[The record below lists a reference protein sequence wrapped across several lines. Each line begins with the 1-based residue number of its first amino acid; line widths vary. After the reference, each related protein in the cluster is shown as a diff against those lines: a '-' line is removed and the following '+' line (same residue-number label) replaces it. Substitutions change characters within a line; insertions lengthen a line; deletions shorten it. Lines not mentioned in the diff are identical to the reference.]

1 MRALLR
7 GVVLIGLAMLVVALV
22 PGLTM
27 AQSSNGIIIG
37 KVTDKTGA
45 SVPNAEVTATDAER
59 GGSRSTNT
67 DGSGAYRIES
77 LLPGHY
83 VVSVKA
89 SGFAEFKVSAV
100 EVKGSLTTNVDA
112 TMEVAGQAA
121 TVLVEASSGQE
132 LQTQSGD
139 LASNFQKEEIQEI
152 PLLSNNPISLAL
164 TQAGVSAPPAIA
176 DFTNGVGFS
185 VNGTRPRAN
194 NFLIDGQDDNDNAIN
209 GQAYQPT
216 NLEAI
221 GEVTVLQNSYSAE
234 YGRGGGSVT
243 NVISKGG
250 TNAWHGSAFEWLRS
264 NDLAAAPHENLVSGC
279 QQSQTGFHSNDCNP
293 VDIENIFGFTI
304 GGPIVKNKLFVF
316 GSPQWDRER
325 QTQNGLPQILPTA
338 AGVATLKSVQ
348 PTLSASGQANVQYL
362 LDALGGLVGV
372 KPAGSIALGND
383 PVTGNPRPDVA
394 LGTVE
399 RSGVGSKSND
409 RQEWIRVDFNASDK
423 DVLTAR
429 YIRDDF
435 ALTPDFFNFPGSLPP
450 FDSQQGGPSQTA
462 GASWTHTVNSHVINE
477 FRASYTNIGFTFG
490 PTPATASNPL
500 SAMPSVTLTG
510 SGLFT
515 GSNTFGFPSNLPQG
529 RAHKTYQYQEL
540 LSYAFGKH
548 TFRGGVDI
556 SHLSVVDAI
565 PFNSRGTFT
574 INSGGGYT
582 ALGNFIDDF
591 TGASGSVAK
600 VFGNPVL
607 KPFVTTYAPYV
618 EDTWHMTSNFT
629 AVLGLRYEYW
639 GTVENSLQFPAL
651 SANIGA
657 GLPGATFP
665 GSFSAPQRSVRDDFG
680 PRIGLAYTPH
690 FLPRLFGSGDT
701 TVLRAGFGIFYD
713 GLFTNILDNTGAAQ
727 PNAVGGT
734 VVGGANRGLAN
745 ASGQLAAVQ
754 PTLNPFGGITTIA
767 GGLIN
772 PRTEQW
778 NFDIERKL
786 PGNFLLTTA
795 YVGTR
800 GEHLYVNQ
808 EYNPKVDFGPRLNP
822 AFGPITVRTNGADSI
837 YHSAQVTVDRRFS
850 KGLLL
855 RGAYT
860 FSKLIDD
867 ASEIFTNTGTSSFS
881 QNELNQGGDRGLSA
895 FDHRHRF
902 VLTYVWDIPY
912 VHGNAILK
920 QITKDWQTAGTAT
933 FQTGS
938 PQTITTGV
946 DENGDGRG
954 TNDRPDLGNPSAP
967 ITSIGIDGT
976 FLKKTATPGTFFGPN
991 VQDCL
996 SKAATCVAV
1005 DPNSV
1010 HWLIQAAGVGLGNVG
1025 RNSIETPG
1033 LQLWNMQVQR
1043 TFKFTERHAVTVRAE
1058 TFNTFNHANRG
1069 ISATGLNPS
1078 YTLINPNF
1086 DNLVG
1091 SSYGFRQVRIYLKY
1105 FF

>member
-1 MRALLR
+1 
-7 GVVLIGLAMLVVALV
+7 MLVVTLLSCPA
-22 PGLTM
+22 M
-27 AQSSNGIIIG
+27 AQTSNGTIVG

-45 SVPNAEVTATDAER
+45 SVPNADVTATDSER
-59 GGSRSTNT
+59 GGGRSVQT
-67 DGSGAYRIES
+67 DASGAYRIES
-77 LLPGHY
+77 LLPGQY

-89 SGFAEFKVSAV
+89 SGFADFKVSGV

-112 TMEVAGQAA
+112 TLEVAGQAA
-121 TVLVEASSGQE
+121 TVLVEASAGQE

-139 LASNFQKEEIQEI
+139 LASNFQKEEIQQI
-152 PLLSNNPISLAL
+152 PLLTNNPISLAL
-164 TQAGVSAPPAIA
+164 TQAGVSGSPANA

-216 NLEAI
+216 NLEAV

-250 TNAWHGSAFEWLRS
+250 TNTWHGSAFEWLRS
-264 NDLAAAPHENLVSGC
+264 NELAAAPHENLVAGC
-279 QQSQTGFHSNDCNP
+279 EQSKTGFHSNDCNP

-325 QTQNGLPQILPTA
+325 QTQNGTTQILPTA
-338 AGVATLKSVQ
+338 NGVATLKAVQ
-348 PTLSASGQANVQYL
+348 PTLSAGGQANVQYL
-362 LDALGGLVGV
+362 LDSLGGLVGTAASG
-372 KPAGSIALGND
+372 PGGTFSTLALGND
-383 PVTGNPRPDVA
+383 PVTGNPRPA
-394 LGTVE
+394 VE
-399 RSGVGSKSND
+399 IGKVQRSGVGTKSND

-435 ALTPDFFNFPGSLPP
+435 ALSPDFFNFAGSLPP
-450 FDSQQGGPSQTA
+450 FDSQQGGPSQTF
-462 GASWTHTVNSHVINE
+462 GASWTHTVNAHVINE

-500 SAMPSVTLTG
+500 SAMPSVTLNG

-515 GSNTFGFPSNLPQG
+515 SSHTFGFPSNLPQG

-548 TFRGGVDI
+548 TFRGGVDVN
-556 SHLSVVDAI
+556 HLTVTDAI
-565 PFNSRGTFT
+565 PFNSRGTFA
-574 INSGGGYT
+574 INAGGGYN
-582 ALGNFIDDF
+582 ALGNFIDNF

-618 EDTWHMTSNFT
+618 EDTWHMTPNFT
-629 AVLGLRYEYW
+629 AVFGLRYEYW
-639 GTVENSLQFPAL
+639 GTVENSLQFPAIDK
-651 SANIGA
+651 NIGI
-657 GLPGATFP
+657 GVPGATFP
-665 GSFSAPQRSVRDDFG
+665 GSFAAPQISDRNNFG

-690 FLPRLFGSGDT
+690 RWRRLFGEGDT

-734 VVGGANRGLAN
+734 LVGGAGRGLAN
-745 ASGQLAAVQ
+745 ASGLLAAVQ
-754 PTLNPFGGITTIA
+754 PTLNPRGGITTIA

-778 NFDIERKL
+778 NFNIERKL
-786 PGNFLLTTA
+786 PGSFLLTTA

-808 EYNPKVDFGPRLNP
+808 EYNPRVNFGARLNP

-837 YHSAQVTVDRRFS
+837 YHSLQLTMDRRFT

-867 ASEIFTNTGTSSFS
+867 GSEVFTTTGTSSFP
-881 QNELNQGGDRGLSA
+881 QNPFDQGGDRGLSA

-902 VLTYVWDIPY
+902 VLTYVWDLPY
-912 VHGNAILK
+912 VHRYAILK
-920 QITKDWQTAGTAT
+920 AITKDWQTAGTAT
-933 FQTGS
+933 FSKGN
-938 PQTITTGV
+938 PQTITAGF
-946 DENGDGRG
+946 DINGDGRG
-954 TNDRPDLGNPSAP
+954 TNDRPDLGNPKAP
-967 ITSIGIDGT
+967 FTAIAVDGANPNFGITN
-976 FLKKTATPGTFFGPN
+976 TPGTFFELNNAN
-991 VQDCL
+991 VCDN
-996 SKAATCVAV
+996 KTIACVPV
-1005 DPNSV
+1005 DPTQF
-1010 HWLIQAAGVGLGNVG
+1010 HWLIQAAGLGNVG
-1025 RNSIETPG
+1025 RNTIETPG

-1043 TFKFTERHAVTVRAE
+1043 TFKFTERHALTLRGE
-1058 TFNTFNHANRG
+1058 FFNAFNHGNRG
-1069 ISATGLNPS
+1069 VSANGLNPS
-1078 YTLINPNF
+1078 YTLIDPNF
-1086 DNLVG
+1086 DNIVG
-1091 SSYGFRQVRIYLKY
+1091 STYGFRQIRIYLKY